1 MYLLVITAEN
11 FVPISFG
18 IFAVFAGLISVF
30 SLVIFN
36 VIRSAVI
43 GILSLGAAVVILIGT
58 LIWVGSG
65 GGMIVDKP
73 NFIPKAY
80 GTEVIP
86 SSNVRIGFDSLTVTG
101 YSVDSQVSCSYSSSG
116 NAESAIPI
124 QSGSVECYGGT
135 GNWYA
140 YPMTVPVD
148 STQAGSIL
156 SCGFLFDNLSA
167 NCSVNLSSPATN
179 GGNKYI
185 LNAMVSFS
193 NGVSE
198 SFGIAGG
205 KVRFSGLQY
214 GKSYVFGDKSLEVA
228 EDGTAVGEFTVPD
241 YGYVAQMFPDLYVV
255 RLVKAEG
262 NSLET
267 ELILYV
273 KRPIKRSWDARAG
286 K

>member
-1 MYLLVITAEN
+1 MCA
-11 FVPISFG
+11 
-18 IFAVFAGLISVF
+18 AVV
-30 SLVIFN
+30 V
-36 VIRSAVI
+36 VI
-43 GILSLGAAVVILIGT
+43 GIIIWLGSDCA
-58 LIWVGSG
+58 
-65 GGMIVDKP
+65 MIVDKP

-80 GTEVIP
+80 SNEAIP
-86 SSNVRIGFDSLTVTG
+86 SSNARIGLDSLTVAG
-101 YSVDSQVSCSYSSSG
+101 YSVDSRASCSYSSSG
-116 NAESAIPI
+116 NAESASSI
-124 QSGSVECYGGT
+124 QSGSVSGDFGT
-135 GNWYA
+135 RNWYA

-148 STQAGSIL
+148 STKAGSIL

-167 NCSVNLSSPATN
+167 NCSVNLSSPTTN

-205 KVRFSGLQY
+205 TVRFSGLQY

-241 YGYVAQMFPDLYVV
+241 YGYVAKKFPDLYVV

-273 KRPIKRSWDARAG
+273 KRPIKRAVDVRAG